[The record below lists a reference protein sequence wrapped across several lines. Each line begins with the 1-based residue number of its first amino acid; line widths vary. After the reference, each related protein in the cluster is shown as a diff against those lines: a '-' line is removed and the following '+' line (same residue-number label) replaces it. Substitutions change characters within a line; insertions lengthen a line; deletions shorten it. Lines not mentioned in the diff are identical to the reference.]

1 MSETPLPWECFRMHL
16 SHSSVFPLLD
26 FCFKSLGDGNLSGAV
41 RRNLCVSRISRD
53 SLMYTFLL
61 PCEEGTLPNMT
72 SSRDRVFCL
81 CHAHSLGF
89 GKLILPSSWTSFDIP
104 VLQMRLR
111 VCRQLAK
118 GHVALRNEIRIRSL
132 NSKSIL

>member
-1 MSETPLPWECFRMHL
+1 MHL

-41 RRNLCVSRISRD
+41 HRNLCVSRISRD

-72 SSRDRVFCL
+72 SSQ
-81 CHAHSLGF
+81 SLLSLPCSQPGVWQVDSAIF
-89 GKLILPSSWTSFDIP
+89 LDKL
-104 VLQMRLR
+104 
-111 VCRQLAK
+111 
-118 GHVALRNEIRIRSL
+118 
-132 NSKSIL
+132 